1 MDLTFLK
8 PFLGDDLYSQVEAKL
23 QNATGL
29 TLANIADGSYIP
41 KNKFDTERNTV
52 KALTTQVNDL
62 TTQLA
67 AAKAAGGNVDALNAQ
82 ITQLQADITERD
94 NKIAA
99 IGKEYRIK
107 DALRGLHVRNVDVV
121 MPLLQ
126 QDKITEQDGK
136 LVGLTEQSDTLKKS
150 YPYLFD
156 DDQGGNGGFDG
167 SQDLGGS
174 GGGNDNSKVN
184 ALIRAAAGRGV

>member
-99 IGKEYRIK
+99 IHKDYRIK
-107 DALRGLHVRNVDVV
+107 EDLRGMHFKDVNVIV
-121 MPLLQ
+121 PLLQ

-136 LVGLTEQSDTLKKS
+136 LIGLSEQAEAIKKS
-150 YPYLFD
+150 YPYLAD

-167 SQDLGGS
+167 SQNIGGS
-174 GGGNDNSKVN
+174 GGSGNSAVN
-184 ALIRAAAGRGV
+184 AAIRAAAGRSV